1 MGKKGDNASE
11 TLEQARE
18 AERNVIVGLR
28 DSMQAQIDSKE
39 AALEAVKAQ
48 RKEAFNPYENLTNEF
63 ANLGVATQAAEFQAE
78 ETDIALANTL
88 DTLEQTGA
96 SAGGATAL
104 ALAALKS
111 KQEVSASI
119 SEQEAANS
127 IKRAEGERA
136 AQDAKVR
143 ATERYQ
149 DTLIEQQTRVQDSE
163 IAGEI
168 FQYQAHEA
176 RSNADIELYAGLYS
190 GHAANEAAARTAK
203 GNASA
208 SMIGGIGD
216 IVTGALGSDGFKGL
230 RTG

>member
-88 DTLEQTGA
+88 DAMQASGA
-96 SAGGATAL
+96 GAGGATAL
-104 ALAALKS
+104 AQAALKS
-111 KQEVSASI
+111 KRGISASLQQ
-119 SEQEAANS
+119 QEAANQRAAAQGAANVA
-127 IKRAEGERA
+127 KAKAEGEKFKFQIDENRNIADLNRA
-136 AQDAKVR
+136 SKELDNQR
-143 ATERYQ
+143 A
-149 DTLIEQQTRVQDSE
+149 RVD
-163 IAGEI
+163 
-168 FQYQAHEA
+168 QANAALLELDL
-176 RSNADIELYAGLYS
+176 SNTDL
-190 GHAANEAAARTAK
+190 
-203 GNASA
+203 
-208 SMIGGIGD
+208 
-216 IVTGALGSDGFKGL
+216 
-230 RTG
+230 